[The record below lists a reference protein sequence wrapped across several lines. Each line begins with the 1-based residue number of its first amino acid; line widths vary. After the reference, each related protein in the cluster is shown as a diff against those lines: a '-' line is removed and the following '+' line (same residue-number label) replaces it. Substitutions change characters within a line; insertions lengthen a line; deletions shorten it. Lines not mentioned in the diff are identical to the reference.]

1 MSNISF
7 VSSYFAWF
15 SFFFLLF
22 SIFSS
27 LLFSSLLQIAWNFN
41 LVTFFSRSY
50 LPCFIAVLGDAAAA
64 SVGRVES
71 LIYKH
76 APLLFEKSPEVILP
90 S

>member
-7 VSSYFAWF
+7 VSSFFDWF
-15 SFFFLLF
+15 SFFFLSSLF
-22 SIFSS
+22 FSS
-27 LLFSSLLQIAWNFN
+27 HLSFKLRGILICLL
-41 LVTFFSRSY
+41 FFSRSY